1 MFVPVQQRVL
11 SPCFM
16 SRLVSGDRKRFK
28 TKVKKSDYS
37 PICVE
42 LNAFHSGRWS
52 RCLRARHFG
61 VDGTQSNGLILGF
74 VFPPSGIWCQ
84 FSEGFGP
91 NCGWNVDHHSV
102 HLSGQP
108 RPYKNNL
115 FSERWNISPA
125 CLFKKC
131 CDNQRGVKEETTNA
145 SIGRRAPSY
154 WSLSVFFTLSFIFGP
169 ITTPAAVFLSDTVVL
184 ISQENDLGA
193 VHIL

>member
-11 SPCFM
+11 SPCLM
-16 SRLVSGDRKRFK
+16 SRLVSGDRKWFK
-28 TKVKKSDYS
+28 MKVKKSDYS
-37 PICVE
+37 PIWLE
-42 LNAFHSGRWS
+42 LNAFHRARWS

-61 VDGTQSNGLILGF
+61 VDGTQSNRLILGF

-115 FSERWNISPA
+115 FSGRWNISPV
-125 CLFKKC
+125 CLFKELP
-131 CDNQRGVKEETTNA
+131 R
-145 SIGRRAPSY
+145 
-154 WSLSVFFTLSFIFGP
+154 WSARTLVLELKKKQQTSRSAEVCPFFSRCHL
-169 ITTPAAVFLSDTVVL
+169 FLAQSRL
-184 ISQENDLGA
+184 QLQCFC
-193 VHIL
+193 LCLCF